1 MEKYVVLF
9 CIAALSAWKMHEAMR
24 RNRHTRAILWLLS
37 LALPCAC
44 CRRFCS
50 TASNLYLSSRDAD
63 FLPHRL
69 LGAPEWP

>member
-37 LALPCAC
+37 LALALCLLSAFLLDGVELVPVQP
-44 CRRFCS
+44 RR
-50 TASNLYLSSRDAD
+50 
-63 FLPHRL
+63 
-69 LGAPEWP
+69 